1 MYRGIFYS
9 PVSIQGNKIFPCTLY
24 TIPQDLYGKFS
35 ENIYLFYQDY
45 CNCHNH
51 VSDDNEDHYHF

>member
-9 PVSIQGNKIFPCTLY
+9 PVDIQGNKIFPCTLY

-45 CNCHNH
+45 CDCRNH
-51 VSDDNEDHYHF
+51 VSDDN